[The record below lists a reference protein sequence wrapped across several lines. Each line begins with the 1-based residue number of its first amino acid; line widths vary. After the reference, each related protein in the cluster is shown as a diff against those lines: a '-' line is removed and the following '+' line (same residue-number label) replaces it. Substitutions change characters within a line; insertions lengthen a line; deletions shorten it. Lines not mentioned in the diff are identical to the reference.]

1 MRIEKEETT
10 MKIDIIS
17 IPLGLCVYYLVHS
30 YIIWDLSW
38 ILHLDNQDGLYR
50 TGVLITAALVCL
62 LSHATCSLINLN
74 LESSKR

>member
-1 MRIEKEETT
+1 
-10 MKIDIIS
+10 MKIAIIS

-50 TGVLITAALVCL
+50 TGVLITAALVCI
-62 LSHATCSLINLN
+62 LSYATCSLIDLN